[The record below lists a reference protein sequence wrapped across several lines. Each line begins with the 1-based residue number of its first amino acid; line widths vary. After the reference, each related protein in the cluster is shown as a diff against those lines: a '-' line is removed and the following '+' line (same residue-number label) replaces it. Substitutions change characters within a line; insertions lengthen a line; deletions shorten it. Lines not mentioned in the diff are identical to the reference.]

1 MNQVKNNIID
11 KINMLDDINLINAID
26 NVLNNLNLPEIK
38 RLNDSEK
45 ELINIG
51 LKNYKDGKVIDDADI
66 RIEEEKWLNE

>member
-38 RLNDSEK
+38 RLNASEK
-45 ELINIG
+45 KLINIG

-66 RIEEEKWLNE
+66 RIEEEKWLNK

>member
-38 RLNDSEK
+38 RLNASEK